1 MCMHTKPHFYLSPKT
16 SVQLQWLPQH
26 YCWQEQE
33 SLRNLMDSSE
43 FDGISSLKGMFK
55 RESKGH
61 LVETASVE
69 TSRTKYSGMPWCWDM
84 ELNNAEWLPPLWCLL
99 WMVRKSL
106 TVKGSSEPARNKLK
120 TLPTFR
126 AKWSGLPQ
134 GKDRSLSPVFP
145 CHRDSRNTHLQVSP

>member
-1 MCMHTKPHFYLSPKT
+1 MHAHKTPIFTRHQKT

-33 SLRNLMDSSE
+33 PLWSLMDSSKC
-43 FDGISSLKGMFK
+43 DGISSLKGMFK

-84 ELNNAEWLPPLWCLL
+84 ELNNAERLPPLWCLL
-99 WMVRKSL
+99 WRVRTSW

-145 CHRDSRNTHLQVSP
+145 CHRYSRNTHLQVSP